1 MKVLLIRPK
10 PHKDTIGL
18 QHVMICEPLEL
29 EYLVSNIPDRIKN
42 TVNIKII
49 DLIIEKRKYEDILIE
64 EKPDFIGLTGYI
76 THVGIIKDLAM
87 EAKQIFPDVKT
98 GVGGVHAEVVGED
111 FKSEYIDFI
120 FNKNGIDS
128 FNFTIENLIKGF
140 DAAKINDELLKL
152 GNKKTTFNYKYPARH
167 AVSKYRK
174 HYYYMFHNPCAL
186 IKTSFGCPYNCS
198 FCFCKEITDGQ
209 YFTREIEDVMNEL
222 EAIDEEEIYIVDD
235 DFLFNRDRL
244 IKFMEG
250 LKKRNI
256 NKKFLVYGRADFI
269 YNNKELLQELKYC
282 GLQAVIVGIESLR
295 ARDLESYNK
304 RTNKDINEKCVEI
317 LRELDI
323 ELYATLIIPLDFTKK
338 DFKDLVRWLKDLN
351 IKFVNLQP
359 LTPMPK
365 TEIFDSYASRFLFKR
380 EEYEVWDMAHV
391 VLRPE
396 FMTIR
401 KFYIEMLKAYY
412 KVIMRPKNLAE
423 LIKKY
428 GIKANIRM
436 LIGSS
441 FVSLQ
446 YIRKIIGVKNEKNI
460 IDTTKPI

>member
-29 EYLVSNIPDRIKN
+29 EYLVSNIPDRIKSG
-42 TVNIKII
+42 VNIKII
-49 DLIIEKRKYEDILIE
+49 DLILEKRNFRDIIIE
-64 EKPDFIGLTGYI
+64 EKPDFIGFTGYI
-76 THVGIIKDLAM
+76 THVGIIKDLSR
-87 EAKQIFPDVKT
+87 EVKKFLPNVKT
-98 GVGGVHAEVVGED
+98 GVGGVHAEVVRED
-111 FKSEYIDFI
+111 FESKYIDFV
-120 FNKNGIDS
+120 FSKNGIDS
-128 FNFTIENLIKGF
+128 FNFTIENLINGLEVSE
-140 DAAKINDELLKL
+140 INNVLLKTPE
-152 GNKKTTFNYKYPARH
+152 KKTTFNYKYPARD

-209 YFTREIEDVMNEL
+209 YFTREIEDIMGEL
-222 EAIDEEEIYIVDD
+222 EAIKEEEVYIVDD

-244 IKFMEG
+244 LKFMEE

-269 YNNKELLQELKYC
+269 SNNKELLYELKCC

-295 ARDLESYNK
+295 ANDLESYNK
-304 RTNKDINEKCVEI
+304 RTNIDINEKCIEI
-317 LRELDI
+317 LKELDI
-323 ELYATLIIPLDFTKK
+323 ELYATMIIPLDFTKK
-338 DFKDLVRWLKDLN
+338 DFKDLVRWLKKLN
-351 IKFVNLQP
+351 VRFVNLQP
-359 LTPMPK
+359 LTPLPN
-365 TEIFDSYASRFLFKR
+365 TEIFDSYASQFLFKR

-412 KVIMRPKNLAE
+412 NVIMRPKNLLA

-441 FVSLQ
+441 LVSLQ
-446 YIRKIIGVKNEKNI
+446 YIRKIIGVKNEKNT